1 MALLNKSKKVA
12 IALSGGV
19 DSSVAAALLK
29 KQGFDVIGFH
39 LRFWKAKENK
49 SKNKEVEARVK
60 KIGEVLGIPIKFFDV
75 KENFKTLVEGYFLK
89 EMKNGRTPNICV
101 VCNREIKFK
110 FLLEKAKELECDY
123 LATGHYARLR
133 RASSKFKVQGLKLMR
148 ARDKQK
154 DQSYFL
160 WGLKLTPYQWGK
172 ILFPIGEIESKQK
185 VRQIAKEFNLPT
197 YQTPSSSDVCFLG
210 SLDFNSFL
218 QDKLGKKKGKIVDK
232 QSNILGEH
240 QGLWFYT
247 IGQRK
252 GIGLSGG
259 SAFASPPLLR
269 ATVGK
274 PWFVVEKDTKKNTLI
289 VSQDEKDLL
298 RKGLVVEDV
307 NWVSGSLPK
316 KFSNLKAK
324 VRYRSPLAKIEKIR
338 KLNEKKYEVIFT
350 KPQRAITSGQSIVFY
365 LRNELLGGGIIK

>member
-1 MALLNKSKKVA
+1 MLNRKRKVA
-12 IALSGGV
+12 VALSGGV

-75 KENFKTLVEGYFLK
+75 KENFKTLVENYFLK
-89 EMKNGRTPNICV
+89 EMKNGRTPNTCV

-110 FLLEKAKELECDY
+110 FLLAKAKELKCDY

-133 RASSKFKVQGLKLMR
+133 REFLIFNSKFLNSKEKNIRLLR
-148 ARDKQK
+148 AKDRNK

-160 WGLKLTPYQWGK
+160 WGLKLTPQQWGK

-185 VRQIAKEFNLPT
+185 VRQIAKEFGLPT
-197 YQTPSSSDVCFLG
+197 FQTPSSSDVCFLG

-218 QDKLGKKKGKIVDK
+218 QEKLGKKKGKIIDK
-232 QSNILGEH
+232 QGNILGEH

-252 GIGLSGG
+252 SINIPVKKGRTGL
-259 SAFASPPLLR
+259 
-269 ATVGK
+269 
-274 PWFVVEKDTKKNTLI
+274 PWFVAEKDIKKNTLV
-289 VSQDEKDLL
+289 VSQNEKDLL
-298 RKGLVVEDV
+298 KKELIAKEA
-307 NWVSGSLPK
+307 NWISGIKPKLP
-316 KFSNLKAK
+316 LQVLAK
-324 VRYRSPLAKIEKIR
+324 VRYGAVLSKAIIKEKIGP
-338 KLNEKKYEVIFT
+338 EKYKIVFI
-350 KPQRAITSGQSIVFY
+350 KPQKAITSGQSVVFY
-365 LRNELLGGGIIK
+365 SKNELLGGGIIQ